1 MNFFQRFKRFLI
13 GVLLGSILVFFFF
26 SDRSELLTDWMP
38 NERVMKRL
46 RETKLIIPDTVQCRL
61 RCHQLDSAAVDG
73 LISDDGDVNFAN
85 SFTRQEPKLYKVDFE
100 QHTIPV
106 RLTFECT
113 DSTSAVVEVLS
124 LEGIRSCDCP

>member
-1 MNFFQRFKRFLI
+1 MNFFQRFKRFMV

-26 SDRSELLTDWMP
+26 SDRSELITAWMP

-46 RETKLIIPDTVQCRL
+46 RETTLLIPDSVRCRL
-61 RCHQLDSAAVDG
+61 NCHQLDSTKVSG
-73 LISDDGDVNFAN
+73 LLTDGDVSFAN

-100 QHTIPV
+100 QHEIPV
-106 RLTFECT
+106 RLTFACT

-124 LEGIRSCDCP
+124 LEGLRPCDCP